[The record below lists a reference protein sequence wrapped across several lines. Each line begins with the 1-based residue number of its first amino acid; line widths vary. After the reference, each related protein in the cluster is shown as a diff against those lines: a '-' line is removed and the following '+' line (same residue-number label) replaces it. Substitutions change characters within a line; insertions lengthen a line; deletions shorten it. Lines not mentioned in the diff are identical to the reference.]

1 MALHKNRKGL
11 DLPIAGAPEPTVD
24 TARQPRRVALLG
36 ADYIGMKPTMHVQVG
51 DTVRRGQLIF
61 EDKKNPG
68 VRFTAPAEGK
78 VVAVNRGDK
87 RAFQSLVIEVSQLE
101 LGGRAGAEQTFSAYT
116 GRSVEALSA
125 DQVREL
131 LLEAGE
137 WPALRARPFGRVASP
152 GTRPHSIFV
161 TAMDSHP
168 LAPPVAPILADRQAE
183 FRDGLLALTKLTDGT
198 VYVCVEA
205 GSGVEV
211 PDHPQLQVEQF
222 QGPHPS
228 GTPGW
233 HIHRLDPVHR
243 DKVVW
248 HTGLQETIAIGHLVR
263 TGSLLIDRLV
273 AIGGP
278 GVVRPRLLKT
288 RVGAGLDEVLKG
300 ELTEGD
306 NRVIS
311 GSVLSGREAA
321 GDVHGYLGRY
331 HQQVAVLPRGGERE
345 FLGWVAPGLSKYSIV
360 PTFVSK
366 LIPGKKF
373 EMTTSTNGSHRAIIP
388 IGVYEKVFPFDLQ
401 PTQLLRSISAN
412 DIEAAEELG
421 CLELE
426 EEDLGLCTFVDP
438 GKNDFGPLL
447 RDVLTTLEKEG

>member
-61 EDKKNPG
+61 EDKKTPG

-87 RAFQSLVIEVSQLE
+87 RVFQSLVIEVSQLE

-116 GRSVEALSA
+116 GRSVESLSA
-125 DQVREL
+125 SQVREL
-131 LLEAGE
+131 LVEAGE
-137 WPALRARPFGRVASP
+137 WAALRARPFGRVANP
-152 GTRPHSIFV
+152 ETQPHSIFV
-161 TAMDSHP
+161 TAMDSNP
-168 LAPPVAPILADRQAE
+168 LAPPVQPILADRMAE
-183 FRDGLLALTKLTDGT
+183 FRDGLLALTKLTEGT
-198 VYVCVEA
+198 VYVCVA
-205 GSGVEV
+205 PGSGVEV

-248 HTGLQETIAIGHLVR
+248 YTGLQEAIAIGHLVR
-263 TGSLLIDRLV
+263 TGSLMIERLISV
-273 AIGGP
+273 GGP
-278 GVVRPRLLKT
+278 GAVRPRLLKT

-300 ELTEGD
+300 EIDEGD
-306 NRVIS
+306 HRVIS
-311 GSVLSGREAA
+311 GSVLSGREAS
-321 GDVHGYLGRY
+321 GEVHGFLGRY
-331 HQQVAVLPRGGERE
+331 HQQVAVLPRGDERE
-345 FLGWVAPGLSKYSIV
+345 FLGWMGPGLSRYSIV

-366 LIPGKKF
+366 LIPGRKF
-373 EMTTSTNGSHRAIIP
+373 DMTTSTNGSHRAIIP
-388 IGVYEKVFPFDLQ
+388 IGVFEKVFPFDLP
-401 PTQLLRSISAN
+401 PTQLLRSISAS
-412 DIEAAEELG
+412 DVEAAEELG
-421 CLELE
+421 CLELD

-438 GKNDFGPLL
+438 GKNDFGPRL
-447 RDVLTTLEKEG
+447 REVLTTLEKEG